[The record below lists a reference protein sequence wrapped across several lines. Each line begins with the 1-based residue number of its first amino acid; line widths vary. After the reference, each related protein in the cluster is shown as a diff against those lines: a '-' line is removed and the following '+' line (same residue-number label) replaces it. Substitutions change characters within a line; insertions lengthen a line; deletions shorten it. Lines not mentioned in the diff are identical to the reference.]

1 MVLRKQR
8 GGRNPF
14 AKLDPLR
21 EKTRFFSI
29 DGIMSLNILTVMIL
43 YIVFGI
49 FSV

>member
-1 MVLRKQR
+1 MTSRKQR

-21 EKTRFFSI
+21 EKKRLISI

-43 YIVFGI
+43 SIVFGI
-49 FSV
+49 FYG

>member
-1 MVLRKQR
+1 MTSRKQR

-14 AKLDPLR
+14 AKLDPPR
-21 EKTRFFSI
+21 EKRRFFSI
-29 DGIMSLNILTVMIL
+29 DVIMSLNILTVMIL